1 MFKPV
6 WATVTTLGVGAAIWI
21 VVAAFGGRREA
32 WDSEIYFAAL
42 PLIGL
47 IGGVVAYIVPARSW
61 RWAFFP
67 FLAQAAVMFVQSVF
81 AGASVALLPF
91 GLIVFGIFG
100 AFCMI
105 PVAIGA
111 AFGRKAPTR

>member
-1 MFKPV
+1 MLKPV
-6 WATVTTLGVGAAIWI
+6 WATVTTLGAGAAIWI
-21 VVAAFGGRREA
+21 VVAVFGGRREA
-32 WDSEIYFAAL
+32 WDSEIYFPAL
-42 PLIGL
+42 LLIGL

-81 AGASVALLPF
+81 AGASVALMPF

-100 AFCMI
+100 ALCMI

-111 AFGRKAPTR
+111 AFGRKAAIR

>member
-1 MFKPV
+1 MFQPL
-6 WATVTTLGVGAAIWI
+6 WATLTTTGVGAATWI
-21 VVAAFGGRREA
+21 GVAMIGGRREA
-32 WDSEIYFAAL
+32 WDSEIYFAAM
-42 PLIGL
+42 PLIGI

-67 FLAQAAVMFVQSVF
+67 FLAQAVVMFIQSLL
-81 AGASVALLPF
+81 AGASVALLPV
-91 GLIVFGIFG
+91 GLIVFAIFG

-111 AFGRKAPTR
+111 AFGRNAAAR